1 MRSKAKLIL
10 PIGLVVAIAAAGLS
24 LASSGG
30 GGSSGSSDSAGSFT
44 PIANGAAGNDRN
56 KRGPR
61 FHREFLDEDVHAV
74 LEDIRAA
81 VAKQAPEIAGP
92 IIDKA
97 EGDGKITKAQ
107 ADKLRQAA
115 EDVAAGKRPDLRALG
130 HDEDVE
136 QVIHDAFAAAGKKAP
151 AIGEPIIGKALDDKK
166 ITEAQADQIRDILKR
181 GPGFPGPGGPHF
193 DRHGP
198 GPIADKDVRA
208 VLDDVRAA
216 VAKQAPGITDPI
228 VDKAESD
235 GRITKAQ
242 ADKLRETTKSRTA
255 GKPPKGRLD
264 LDLRDADVR
273 AVVHDSFEAV
283 AKETPKIAKPIIDK
297 AVADKKITQKQADQ
311 ITDMLSHKL
320 EFGVHHG
327 HGPGPGFGPGRGHG
341 HRPPPGLFPP
351 GGPPPPGQQAPGSSV
366 PATPSV
372 PGSAA

>member
-1 MRSKAKLIL
+1 MRSRAKLIV

-30 GGSSGSSDSAGSFT
+30 GNSNGSSDSAGSFT
-44 PIANGAAGNDRN
+44 PIANGAAGNARN
-56 KRGPR
+56 KRGSR
-61 FHREFLDEDVHAV
+61 SFHREFLDEDVHAV

-81 VAKQAPEIAGP
+81 VAKEAPEIAGP

-97 EGDGKITKAQ
+97 ESDGKITKTQ
-107 ADKLRQAA
+107 ADNLRQAA
-115 EDVAAGKRPDLRALG
+115 EDVAAGKRPDPRSLG
-130 HDEDVE
+130 RDEDVH
-136 QVIHDAFAAAGKKAP
+136 QVIHDAFAAAAKKAP

-166 ITEAQADQIRDILKR
+166 ITETQADQIRDILKR
-181 GPGFPGPGGPHF
+181 GPGFPGGPHF
-193 DRHGP
+193 ERHGP

-228 VDKAESD
+228 IDKAESD
-235 GRITKAQ
+235 GKITTAQ
-242 ADKLRETTKSRTA
+242 ADKLRETTKSLTA
-255 GKPPKGRLD
+255 GKPPRRRLD

-273 AVVHDSFEAV
+273 EVVHDSFEAV
-283 AKETPKIAKPIIDK
+283 AKQTPKIAKPIIDK
-297 AVADKKITQKQADQ
+297 AVGDKKITQKQADQ

-320 EFGVHHG
+320 EFGVHG
-327 HGPGPGFGPGRGHG
+327 HGPGPGPGRG

-351 GGPPPPGQQAPGSSV
+351 GGPPPPGQAPGSSV

-372 PGSAA
+372 PSSPA